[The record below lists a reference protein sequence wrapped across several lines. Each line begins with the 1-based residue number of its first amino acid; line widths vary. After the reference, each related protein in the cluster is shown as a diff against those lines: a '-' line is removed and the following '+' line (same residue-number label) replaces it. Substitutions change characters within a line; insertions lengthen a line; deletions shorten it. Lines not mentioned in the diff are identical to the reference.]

1 MVKNLLIIGST
12 GALGNKVLEVVRD
25 FKDRFNIIGLG
36 ARQDSE
42 QLALQVMEFYPRYV
56 LLAENNLTPSLRDAI
71 SYVGCKFF
79 SGIDGLRNIVSVE
92 DVDLVVIVMGGALG
106 VYPLWE
112 AIRYNKDVAIANKE
126 SIVIMGEIIRELA
139 DKNGIDLIPIDS
151 EPSAIFQC
159 LNIIKDKNEL
169 DYVVL
174 TASGGPF
181 RNLDYDH
188 LSKVTPEEAVAHP
201 VWKMGRRISVDS
213 ATLMNKGLEVIEL
226 HKFFNIPYD
235 KIQVVIHPQSIIHG
249 AIGLNDTSLIALMSP
264 PDMRIPVLYA
274 LSYPDRIEVPWKKL
288 NLIDLKGLTFE
299 PPDTD
304 RFPALRVAVEAGRKG
319 MSYPTVLNASDEVA
333 VELFLKKEIRFT
345 DIPVLVEEVLSSH
358 KPVHIDSVETAMEID
373 RWAREETYKI
383 FNKVMSR

>member
-42 QLALQVMEFYPRYV
+42 QLALQVMEFHPRYV